1 MSCFTQII
9 LLKGTYK
16 MFSLKKT
23 VSLIH
28 REGWKFA
35 TIFFLTSS
43 LLLMVWLPF
52 AIIGFLLTFFVVWF
66 FRDPD
71 RKTPNIKNKIISPAD
86 GKICLI
92 DKAKPPKE
100 LLMDSKEMFRICVFM
115 NVFNVHVNRSPVKG
129 TIREIVYKKGQ
140 FLNASLDK
148 ASEKNER
155 NSLIIETD
163 DNKEI
168 IVTQIAGLI
177 ARRILSFVNNKD
189 KIDVG
194 ERFGLIRFGSRV
206 DIYLP
211 EGSKAAV
218 KIGDTVKAGETI
230 IGSL

>member
-35 TIFFLTSS
+35 TIFFLTSL

>member
-28 REGWKFA
+28 KEGWKFA

-92 DKAKPPKE
+92 DRAKPPKE
-100 LLMDSKEMFRICVFM
+100 LSMDSKEMFRICVFM

-177 ARRILSFVNNKD
+177 ARRILSFVSNKD

-218 KIGDTVKAGETI
+218 KIGDTVKACETI